1 MQTAHARLGDPVD
14 MSNQTLK
21 MAGKMTMGFAALA
34 AYCVFCIKFPVVL
47 DEIFAMR
54 KKNRKPDNP

>member
-1 MQTAHARLGDPVD
+1 

-54 KKNRKPDNP
+54 KKTRRPDNP